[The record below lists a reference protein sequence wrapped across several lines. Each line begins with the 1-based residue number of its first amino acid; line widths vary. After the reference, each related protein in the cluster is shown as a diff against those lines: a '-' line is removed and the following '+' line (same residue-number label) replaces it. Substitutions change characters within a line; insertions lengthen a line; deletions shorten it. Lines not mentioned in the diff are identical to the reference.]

1 MLEWIKKYWAQIT
14 CIVGLIIALTT
25 TNIQVSQNTKD
36 IARLEDKQNNSDIIL
51 QDIRIELSSINTK
64 LEMIMKQEH
73 VVIED

>member
-14 CIVGLIIALTT
+14 CIVGFIIALTT

-64 LEMIMKQEH
+64 LEMIMKQAH